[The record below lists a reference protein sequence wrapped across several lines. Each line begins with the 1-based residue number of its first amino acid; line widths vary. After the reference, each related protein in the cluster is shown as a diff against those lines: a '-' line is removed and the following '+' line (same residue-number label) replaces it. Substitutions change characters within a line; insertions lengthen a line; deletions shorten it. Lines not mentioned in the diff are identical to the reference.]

1 MFVLYPLTSEKSVIG
16 IEKENKMV
24 FAVTMNATKTDIRK
38 EIEHDFGER
47 VTKITVCITP
57 EGNKKAFVLFERPG
71 AAADLAAKLKVI

>member
-24 FAVTMNATKTDIRK
+24 FAVTMNATKPDIRK
-38 EIEHDFGER
+38 EIERDYGER
-47 VTKITVCITP
+47 VTKITVCITT